1 MHKLLKLTLKATFVI
16 FLLLN
21 VVVIFHAYKFTHFY
35 EPTEVVQILQQNKT
49 SGDIAKEILFGIN
62 GVKQKNIAP
71 DSTYKRVVL
80 FTKDSLQLE
89 AWYTKIPQAK
99 GSLALF
105 HGHGGSKAGILNEG
119 KAFQKLGYNTLLVD
133 FRAHGNSQGNTCT
146 IGYNEAEDVQLGYNY
161 LAAQNEKNIVLYG
174 ISLGAAAITKA
185 VADYNIAP
193 QKIILEM
200 PFGRLSDAVA
210 GRVKLMG
217 LPAQPV
223 STMLTFWGGTIHG
236 FWAFS
241 HNPTYY
247 AKKIN
252 CPVLLQKGLL
262 DNRVSNI
269 ETQQIF
275 ENITSPK
282 KLNIYTNSAHQSL
295 CVNEPEKWNAEIAN
309 FLK

>member
-1 MHKLLKLTLKATFVI
+1 MHKLLKLTLKATFFV
-16 FLLLN
+16 FFLLN

-62 GVKQKNIAP
+62 AVKQKNIAP

-89 AWYTKIPQAK
+89 AWYTKVPQAK
-99 GSLALF
+99 GSVALY

-200 PFGRLSDAVA
+200 PFGKLSDAVA

-241 HNPTYY
+241 HNPIYY

-252 CPVLLQKGLL
+252 CPVLLQKGQL

-275 ENITSPK
+275 ESITSPK
-282 KLNIYTNSAHQSL
+282 KLNIYTNSGHQSL